1 MKKRFLPFSL
11 LLVIMM
17 LGQAVMADGGG
28 RYVPRAKETTSVE
41 AFMSSMRVNQHT
53 GLIDPAWMIAASK
66 QNVTNTRTDELPPLY
81 WINMGPNNLGGR
93 TTSVVYNNQNQNEI
107 FIGSMGG
114 GVYYTTQGVTWKQVG
129 EDLMV
134 SCMAQA
140 ADGTIYVGTGD
151 GATAFTYN
159 GLADL
164 DYENSFIGSG
174 IYTIKNLTMERMAG
188 TAPSTQG
195 QDAEWAFVNDI
206 AVDGNTVIA
215 ATSDGLRYCTLG
227 NSAWAYAKVE
237 GIDLTGNAV
246 KVKVTN
252 DHVIVASVN
261 GKLYVGSL
269 DNMVCYSGESGE
281 VTDDNGNI
289 TKIAPAAGDGF
300 LDIAVA
306 PSDAKVIYAATI
318 DNKGNH
324 VKIYRTG
331 NLGETWMIALPTVTA
346 TYGHNVYGER
356 GLFNHALVVDPANAY
371 RLFVLGN
378 DVWSLEGSEQQ
389 TGYYLAKQLSISYQV
404 HGMNSL
410 MFDPRNAKIGYAA
423 TDGGVYKFD
432 ASNSDY
438 ILFENCNRNYISTRC
453 LNVAPSG
460 DAKRIL
466 AGVLDHGPVV
476 IEGLENTNTLGTAEL
491 LLPEYTSVNNA
502 LYDESYTSGSSA
514 VSAIHPETYIITTLD
529 GGLQRTN
536 TAGVDYDATNFTANQ
551 SFTFTGYR
559 MPIALYENFEDENSV
574 ASVWFKCTEDMVAGQ
589 TVQCFSNN
597 AGYPF
602 DYVLPIDMHYDTVN
616 PDLSD
621 SLLVP
626 DPVTAKFFAPSAS
639 GNDHFIYM
647 TFDALQFSKEA
658 EWYQVATVP
667 GYPTCFTVSADGD
680 VLYVGT
686 KEGTLVRISNLNEV
700 VDGNTADITSEDYAA
715 EVLSMSISD
724 QCITSVSVFNEDNDK
739 VVVTLGN
746 YGNDSYILYS
756 NNAMSA
762 EPTFVSKQ
770 GTLNKMPIYSS
781 VYSVYRYEDGDGLVY
796 EEEHVLVGTEHG
808 VYRTTDINANPVV
821 WVADEF
827 LMGDV
832 PVLDM
837 RQQNMSHP
845 DQEVVTVID
854 GVASVTIYP
863 GVRNQGMIYA
873 ATYGKG
879 LFRCENY
886 RSQYSGTNVHETPA
900 EVAQSTVTM
909 YPNPVRDAATVSF
922 ELNDN
927 AAVSYQVYDF
937 SGRMVKA
944 ERMGNYGQG
953 KHEVNV
959 SVDGL
964 AKGAYVLRLNA
975 GSKTSSVKFMV
986 F

>member
-66 QNVTNTRTDELPPLY
+66 QNVTNTKTDEIPPLY

-114 GVYYTTQGVTWKQVG
+114 GVYHTTQGVTWSQVG

-324 VKIYRTG
+324 VKIYRTS
-331 NLGETWMIALPTVTA
+331 NLGDTWMIALPTVTA

-356 GLFNHALVVDPANAY
+356 GLFNHALVVDPTDAY
-371 RLFVLGN
+371 QVFVLGN
-378 DVWSLEGSEQQ
+378 DVWSLKGSAQQ
-389 TGYYLAKQLSISYQV
+389 TGYYLAKQLSSPYQV

-410 MFDPRNAKIGYAA
+410 QFDPRNTVIGYAA
-423 TDGGVYKFD
+423 TDGGVYRFD
-432 ASNSDY
+432 ASNSNY
-438 ILFENCNRNYISTRC
+438 ISFENCNRNYVSTRC

-460 DAKRIL
+460 DAKRVL
-466 AGVLDHGPVV
+466 AGVLDHGPIV
-476 IEGLENTNTLGTAEL
+476 IEGLDNTNTLGTAEL
-491 LLPEYTSVNNA
+491 LLPEYTAVNNA
-502 LYDESYTSGSSA
+502 FYDQSYTSGSSA

-536 TAGVDYDATNFTANQ
+536 TAGVDYDATNFTAKQ

-559 MPIALYENFEDENSV
+559 MPIALYESFEDENSV
-574 ASVWFKCTEDMVAGQ
+574 ATVWFKCTKDMKAGE
-589 TVQCFSNN
+589 TIQCFSNN
-597 AGYPF
+597 ADYPF

-639 GNDHFIYM
+639 GNNHFIYM
-647 TFDALQFSKEA
+647 TFDALQFNKEA
-658 EWYQVATVP
+658 EWYQVATVS

-686 KEGTLVRISNLNEV
+686 KEGTLVRISNLKEV

-715 EVLSMSISD
+715 EVLEMAISD
-724 QCITSVSVFNEDNDK
+724 QCITSVSVYNEDNDK

-756 NNAMSA
+756 DNAMDA

-770 GTLNKMPIYSS
+770 GNLNKMPVYSS
-781 VYSVYRYEDGDGLVY
+781 VYSVYRHDDEGLSF
-796 EEEHVLVGTEHG
+796 EEEHVLIGTEHG
-808 VYRTTDINANPVV
+808 VYRTTDITADPVI

-845 DQEVVTVID
+845 DQEVVKVID
-854 GVASVTIYP
+854 GVTTVTIYP

-886 RSQYSGTNVHETPA
+886 RTQYSGTNVHETPA

-909 YPNPVRDAATVSF
+909 YPNPVRDAAMVSF

-944 ERMGNYGQG
+944 ERMGNYVQG
-953 KHEVNV
+953 KHEINV

>member
-53 GLIDPAWMIAASK
+53 GLIDPAWMIEASK
-66 QNVTNTRTDELPPLY
+66 QNATDTKTDELLPLY

-114 GVYYTTQGVTWKQVG
+114 GVYHTTQGVTWSQVG

-151 GATAFTYN
+151 GSAAYTYN

-164 DYENSFIGSG
+164 GYENGFVGSG

-188 TAPSTQG
+188 TAPSTQSG
-195 QDAEWAFVNDI
+195 VADWAFVNDI

-215 ATSDGLRYCTLG
+215 ATSDGLRYCTAG
-227 NSAWAYAKVE
+227 TSDWAYAKVE

-269 DNMVCYSGESGE
+269 ANMVCYSGESGE

-289 TKIAPAAGDGF
+289 TKIAPAATDGF

-331 NLGETWMIALPTVTA
+331 NLGDTWMIALPTVTA

-356 GLFNHALVVDPANAY
+356 GLFNHALVVDPTNAY
-371 RLFVLGN
+371 RVFVLGN
-378 DVWSLEGSEQQ
+378 DIWSLEGSAQQ
-389 TGYYLAKQLSISYQV
+389 TGYYLAKQLSSSYQV

-410 MFDPRNAKIGYAA
+410 QFDSRNTKIGYAA
-423 TDGGVYKFD
+423 TDGGVYRFD

-438 ILFENCNRNYISTRC
+438 FLFENCNRNYFSTRC

-466 AGVLDHGPVV
+466 AGVLDHGPIV
-476 IEGLENTNTLGTAEL
+476 IEGLDNTNSLGTAEL
-491 LLPEYTSVNNA
+491 LLPEYTSVNTA
-502 LYDESYTSGSSA
+502 SYDESYTSGSSA
-514 VSAIHPETYIITTLD
+514 ASAIHPETYIITTLD

-551 SFTFTGYR
+551 TFTYTGYR

-574 ASVWFKCTEDMVAGQ
+574 ATVWFKCTEDMVAGE

-602 DYVLPIDMHYDTVN
+602 DYVLPVDMHYDTVN

-647 TFDALQFSKEA
+647 TFDALQFNKEA
-658 EWYQVATVP
+658 DWYQVATVS

-680 VLYVGT
+680 VLFVGT
-686 KEGTLVRISNLNEV
+686 QEGTLVRISNLNQV

-724 QCITSVSVFNEDNDK
+724 HCITSISVFNEDNDK

-756 NNAMSA
+756 NNAMDA

-770 GTLNKMPIYSS
+770 GTLNKMPVYSS
-781 VYSVYRYEDGDGLVY
+781 VYTVYRYEEEGLSF
-796 EEEHVLVGTEHG
+796 EEEHVLIGTEHG
-808 VYRTTDINANPVV
+808 VYRTTDINADPVI
-821 WVADEF
+821 WVAENTF
-827 LMGDV
+827 MGEV

-854 GVASVTIYP
+854 GVATVTVYP
-863 GVRNQGMIYA
+863 GVRNQGMVYA

-886 RSQYSGTNVHETPA
+886 RNQYSGTNVHETPA

-909 YPNPVRDAATVSF
+909 YPNPVRDAAMVSF

-953 KHEVNV
+953 KHEINV